1 MATFP
6 SVAFIGGG
14 NMANALV
21 SGMLAQ
27 GCPAEQIHVVEVV
40 DALQTQWRARSVS
53 VAERQTS
60 CLVSDKFGFLP

>member
-14 NMANALV
+14 YMANALV

-27 GCPAEQIHVVEVV
+27 GCPAEQVHVVEVV
-40 DALQTQWRARSVS
+40 DALQEQWR
-53 VAERQTS
+53 
-60 CLVSDKFGFLP
+60 